1 MFEDV
6 GVFVADSRWWYF
18 VAIKTVHKY
27 GRKGRLPG
35 VYTKATDDD
44 NKGGATGQGL
54 IRWRPG
60 NNDDQAR
67 SQ

>member
-1 MFEDV
+1 MSEYLSQTPD
-6 GVFVADSRWWYF
+6 GGF
-18 VAIKTVHKY
+18 VAIKTVHKH
-27 GRKGRLPG
+27 GEKKGRLPG
-35 VYTKATDDD
+35 VYTKATDDN